1 MERRITNLEAGAKV
15 HEERLDALE
24 VSTTETN
31 STLKRILMVLEGMVP
46 VIENVKVWKERLIG
60 GGAIL
65 LLTGVSAKI
74 GLIDGLLAIL

>member
-1 MERRITNLEAGAKV
+1 MERRITNLEVGAKV